1 MNSIVT
7 FFIGLLVGIFLSA
20 LALVWQ
26 ASKDTRQR
34 FWIDENYKFHLIKRK
49 RW

>member
-20 LALVWQ
+20 LALVRE
-26 ASKDTRQR
+26 AGKDTRQR
-34 FWIDENYKFHLIKRK
+34 FWIDENYKIHLIKK
-49 RW
+49 RRW